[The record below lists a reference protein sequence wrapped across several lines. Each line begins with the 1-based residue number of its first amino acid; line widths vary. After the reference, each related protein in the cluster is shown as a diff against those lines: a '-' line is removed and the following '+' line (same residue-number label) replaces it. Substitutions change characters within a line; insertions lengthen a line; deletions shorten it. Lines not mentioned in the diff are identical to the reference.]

1 VLTDEQLIQRL
12 RAALERESAGVVPPP
27 GLLASIH
34 EELRSSPAAERRRW
48 RAPSRGLRPRL
59 AHLAPVAALLVV
71 VAVVAVF
78 LGVRSRKPAGS
89 AAAHGGFALVFRA
102 EPTPPAAVVNPAA
115 MARAVSLVRGRIAA
129 VVPGAEATI
138 AVTSAG
144 TKIFVHAASQARISE
159 QQLLSLVGTTARM
172 VLYDWEA
179 NALTPSGEPVASL
192 LLTQDPSALAISQGA
207 GPPGPPGPPG
217 SPGAGSM
224 PLYRAVKLAAKQ
236 PTRASS
242 TNARL
247 GPEYFAFGAPGSSAC
262 ARAYHGSQIVGQ
274 HCYLAG
280 PQDNLSALHAAM
292 PNGVSTSSN
301 GVETLTVRQG
311 WVVLQALPSGG
322 FNQELPWSDPS
333 AQYYVLRDRVALS
346 GNEITNPQ
354 QSTDQSGSP
363 NVTFGF
369 TRAGGSA
376 FQTVTAQ
383 VAHRGALVS
392 GVGHALNQHFAVALD
407 TQLLT
412 VPLID
417 FKAYPDG
424 IPGESGADIFGAFTR
439 TSARQL
445 AEELRLGPLPVHL
458 TLLSINGRNAHSS

>member
-1 VLTDEQLIQRL
+1 
-12 RAALERESAGVVPPP
+12 
-27 GLLASIH
+27 
-34 EELRSSPAAERRRW
+34 
-48 RAPSRGLRPRL
+48 
-59 AHLAPVAALLVV
+59 
-71 VAVVAVF
+71 
-78 LGVRSRKPAGS
+78 
-89 AAAHGGFALVFRA
+89 
-102 EPTPPAAVVNPAA
+102 
-115 MARAVSLVRGRIAA
+115 MSLY
-129 VVPGAEATI
+129 
-138 AVTSAG
+138 
-144 TKIFVHAASQARISE
+144 Q
-159 QQLLSLVGTTARM
+159 
-172 VLYDWEA
+172 
-179 NALTPSGEPVASL
+179 
-192 LLTQDPSALAISQGA
+192 
-207 GPPGPPGPPG
+207 
-217 SPGAGSM
+217 
-224 PLYRAVKLAAKQ
+224 AVKLAAKQ
-236 PTRASS
+236 PKQASS

-280 PQDNLSALHAAM
+280 PQDNLSALQAAM
-292 PNGVSTSSN
+292 PTGVSTSSN
-301 GVETLTVRQG
+301 GVQTLTVQQG

-322 FNQELPWSDPS
+322 FDQGLPWSNPS

-369 TRAGGSA
+369 TRAGRNA

-383 VAHRGALVS
+383 VAHRGELVS
-392 GVGHALNQHFAVALD
+392 GFGQPLNQHFAFALD

-417 FKAYPDG
+417 FKAYPNG
-424 IPGESGADIFGAFTR
+424 IPGESGADITGGFTR

-458 TLLSINGRNAHSS
+458 RLLSINGRSANSS